1 MAATLVDANV
11 LLDVLTEDPVWLD
24 WSVDALATAAEAGP
38 LVINPIVYAEVSVRF
53 SSIEALNEA
62 LSRVVSPSAAAVGR
76 SFPGG
81 EGLPR
86 LPPSR
91 RHATIDAAR
100 LLRRRP
106 CRRERARAA
115 HT

>member
-24 WSVDALATAAEAGP
+24 WSLDALATAAEAGP

-53 SSIEALNEA
+53 SRIEAL
-62 LSRVVSPSAAAVGR
+62 VSPSAAAVGC
-76 SFPGG
+76 SFPRG

-86 LPPSR
+86 VPPSR

-100 LLRRRP
+100 LLHRRS
-106 CRRERARAA
+106 CRRERARTA
-115 HT
+115 HA